1 MVPAFRAREAFMRC
15 FFLLS
20 AGLAALAAPASAQER
35 PGNLAV
41 TIYNQNLALVQDTRQ
56 LDLPAGRSRQEF
68 PNVSGQISPETVT
81 LSGEGVGIVEQNFD
95 FDLLSPSKL
104 MEKAVGEEIT
114 LLRTNPA
121 TGAETRERAKV
132 LAVNGGVVLQIGNR
146 IEVLRDDGLPVRAIF
161 DRVPENLRARPTL
174 SVTLE
179 AARAGP
185 RPVTLSYLTPG
196 MSWKADYVTLFDEAA
211 GKIDVQGWVTLTNT
225 TGTTFDNADTLLV
238 AGNLSGGYN
247 QYGGYNPPRP
257 PGNRPGTQTPG
268 RESLGDFYL
277 YPLKERTTIANQQ
290 TKQVSFLDVTGAA
303 GRRAY
308 VFRNSW
314 LGTMDQAASAD
325 TVLQFSSAREQGLG
339 DALPAG
345 TVRVYMKD
353 ARGNAQFVG
362 DNQIGHTPM
371 GSDIAITTGQAF
383 DVKVQPVVEK
393 REKLSNS
400 RWRTTMRYTLTNA
413 RPQAV
418 TVDLVQMGLWGDTR
432 ISDESLKSTRRSAD
446 EALWRVTVP
455 ANGEARVTATF
466 DTRY

>member
-1 MVPAFRAREAFMRC
+1 MRSL
-15 FFLLS
+15 FLLS
-20 AGLAALAAPASAQER
+20 AGLVALSAPAVAQPE

-81 LSGEGVGIVEQNFD
+81 LSGQGVGIVEQNFD

-132 LAVNGGVVLQIGNR
+132 LAVNGGAVLQIGDR

-179 AARAGP
+179 SARAGS

-238 AGNLSGGYN
+238 AGDIGGRGGYDS
-247 QYGGYNPPRP
+247 YGGGYRPPPP
-257 PGNRPGTQTPG
+257 PGNRPGTETPG
-268 RESLGDFYL
+268 RESLGDFLL

-290 TKQVSFLDVTGAA
+290 TKQVSFLDVAGAT
-303 GRRAY
+303 GRRGY

-314 LGTMDQAASAD
+314 MGTLDQAASVD
-325 TVLQFSSAREQGLG
+325 TVLIFSSSRNQGLG

-353 ARGNAQFVG
+353 SRGNAQFIG
-362 DNQIGHTPM
+362 ENRIGHTPM
-371 GSDIAITTGQAF
+371 GSDVAITTGQAF

-393 REKLSNS
+393 RERMSS
-400 RWRTTMRYTLTNA
+400 DRWRTTMRYTLTNA
-413 RPQAV
+413 RPRPA
-418 TVDLVQMGLWGDTR
+418 TVDVIQAGLWGDVR
-432 ISDESLKSTRRSAD
+432 IAQESLKSMRRSAD
-446 EALWRVTVP
+446 EAMWRVTVP
-455 ANGEARVTATF
+455 ANGEATVTATF